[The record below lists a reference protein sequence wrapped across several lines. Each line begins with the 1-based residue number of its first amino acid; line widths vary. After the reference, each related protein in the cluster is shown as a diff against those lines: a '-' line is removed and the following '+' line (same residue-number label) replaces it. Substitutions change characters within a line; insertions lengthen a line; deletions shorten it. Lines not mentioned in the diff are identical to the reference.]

1 MHQFRSFCRVVLVAL
16 AATALIVPL
25 RHFVFVQ
32 ILDLRAPFLPF
43 LVAVVSATWIA
54 GLWSGLCATL
64 FSAAVVAYP
73 MIVREGIRDI
83 PTSYVSRFLIF
94 IVIGALA
101 SWLLAALHIAQ
112 RRMVRRQRQ
121 LAHEV
126 TERRKAVAAERTQR
140 QQLAVEINRRAEAEQ
155 AVREREERMR
165 MAVDSADIGTWDF
178 DPVTGERNWS
188 ERAKIMFGLAPD
200 ADVSDV
206 SYLDRIH
213 PDDRAMANEA
223 VQRAMDPDGNGR
235 YEIECRL
242 LLPDAAIRW
251 FVVKG
256 QAFFAGENESR
267 HAIRFIG
274 TLMETTERKKAEQAL
289 RQAEERY
296 RKLATHAPVGIF
308 HTDDQGRCLFVNEA
322 WCAIV
327 GVDAEQ
333 AMGDGWARFLHPEDR
348 QRVVMEWKDAARNS
362 LNQASEFRFLN
373 QHTGTRWVAASAIAL
388 QDDAG
393 TVTEFVGTI
402 VDLTD
407 RKAVEDVIRAD
418 EARLRS
424 VLDNTPAVIS
434 LKDLQGRYVLVNRV
448 WEETYGVRNDDIVG
462 RTNFDLLSMTKSD
475 HMSQGIA
482 ERFATLERQVIDTG
496 APIDFEDP
504 VPDGEDQRLFVTVKF
519 PIKDATAAITGVGGI
534 SIDITERRKAIDAVE
549 AERTLLRQTLEL
561 QDHERQV
568 IAYEIHDGLIQY
580 AAGALMQL
588 ESMRFQETFKPAA
601 DSINSLVGNLRR
613 AVAEG
618 RRIMNGIRTPVL
630 DGLGVVAAL
639 EHLIH
644 EEDRAHVRVEF
655 IKDEAIERMDPRIEE
670 AIYRITQE
678 ALTNIGKHSQSKSV
692 RVELGRRGGRV
703 HLEVRDWGVG
713 FAPAKRLKGTY
724 GLRGMTERA
733 RIVGGMC
740 QIESTPGDGTRVVVD
755 LPYQP
760 GMR

>member
-1 MHQFRSFCRVVLVAL
+1 MHHFRSFCRVVLVAL
-16 AATALIVPL
+16 AATALVVPL
-25 RHFVFVQ
+25 RLLVFVQ

-43 LVAVVSATWIA
+43 ILAVVAATWIA
-54 GLWSGLCATL
+54 GLRSGLCATA
-64 FSAAVVAYP
+64 FSAAIVAYP
-73 MIVREGIRDI
+73 TITRLAFRDI
-83 PTSYVSRFLIF
+83 PTSYLARFLIF
-94 IVIGALA
+94 VTVGGLA
-101 SWLLAALHIAQ
+101 SWLLASLHTAQ
-112 RRMVRRQRQ
+112 RRTVRRQRQ
-121 LAHEV
+121 LAREV
-126 TERRKAVAAERTQR
+126 TERRKAVTAERTHR

-155 AVREREERMR
+155 ALREREERMR

-178 DPVTGERNWS
+178 NPITGERNWS

-200 ADVSDV
+200 ADVSNV

-213 PDDRAMANEA
+213 PDDREIASQA
-223 VQRAMDPDGNGR
+223 VQKAMEPHGDGR

-256 QAFFAGENESR
+256 QAFFAGENENR
-267 HAIRFIG
+267 HATRFIG

-308 HTDDQGRCLFVNEA
+308 HTDDQGRCQFVNEA

-327 GVDAEQ
+327 GVNAEQ
-333 AMGDGWARFLHPEDR
+333 AMGHGWARFLHPEDR
-348 QRVVMEWKDAARNS
+348 QRVVTEWKDAARNRR
-362 LNQASEFRFLN
+362 NQTTEFRFLN
-373 QHTGTRWVAASAIAL
+373 QYTGTRWVAASAIAL
-388 QDDAG
+388 LDDSG
-393 TVTEFVGTI
+393 TAMEFVGTI

-434 LKDLQGRYVLVNRV
+434 LKDLEGRYVLVNRV
-448 WEETYGVRNDDIVG
+448 WEDTYGVRNDDIVG
-462 RTNFDLLSMTKSD
+462 LTNFDLLSITKSE
-475 HMSQGIA
+475 HMSQRIA
-482 ERFATLERQVIDTG
+482 ERFATLERQVIETG
-496 APIDFEDP
+496 APIEFEDP
-504 VPDGEDQRLFVTVKF
+504 APDGEDQKLFVTVKF

-678 ALTNIGKHSQSKSV
+678 ALTNIGKHSQSKNV

-713 FAPAKRLKGTY
+713 FAPAKRSKGTY

-740 QIESTPGDGTRVVVD
+740 EIESTPGDGTRVVVD

-760 GMR
+760 GTR